1 MHLKMDELGPQ
12 YPNIT
17 KTARH
22 CVLKMS
28 NYLKQFE
35 AMHREGICTLSSNHD
50 NELPLHVVSLLGWSN
65 WMLRQHRGLGALSLS
80 VFRIAVL
87 IEYNNN
93 TVSDGIL
100 ATGKLWRHAG
110 YRFCSLLWE
119 GNTGASDLG
128 APPRSVSFLKRI
140 CSSSQIC
147 NRNSLLLR
155 EE

>member
-1 MHLKMDELGPQ
+1 
-12 YPNIT
+12 
-17 KTARH
+17 
-22 CVLKMS
+22 MS
-28 NYLKQFE
+28 NYLKQFK
-35 AMHREGICTLSSNHD
+35 AMQRKGICTLSPNHD
-50 NELPLHVVSLLGWSN
+50 MELPLHVVSLLGWSKCK
-65 WMLRQHRGLGALSLS
+65 LRQHRGFGAFSLSSSPLSLSLS

-128 APPRSVSFLKRI
+128 APPRSVSVFKRI
-140 CSSSQIC
+140 CSSSRIYVELV
-147 NRNSLLLR
+147 RNLVAHGDAW
-155 EE
+155 EGK